1 MYRALVLSAAA
12 LTLMVIVVG
21 AYVRLED
28 AGLGCPDWPGCYG
41 QMLGVPDELHE
52 VTRAQQDFPGKT
64 VDAGRAWK
72 EVFHRYLAGTL
83 GLVILAIA
91 VIAWRRRAEIGHA
104 PTLAVVSVAVVAFQA
119 TLGMWT
125 VTMLLKPAIVTLHL
139 LGGMTTLALMTW
151 LAAREIAP
159 ATLARPDA
167 RRLQPWAAAGLAV
180 LGCQIALGGW
190 VSANYAA
197 LACTDFPTCQGAWV
211 PEMDFGNAFHVLRDL
226 GVTAE
231 GAPLSQAALTAIQW
245 SHRLGALVTVLVL
258 FGLALH
264 ALRAPGLRAA
274 GALVAALV
282 LAQAGLGIAN
292 VLLRLP
298 LVLAAAH
305 NAVAALLLAT
315 LVMINF
321 TVFRN
326 ADRHDLH
333 DQIGRQPRHGAGS

>member
-1 MYRALVLSAAA
+1 MYRPLVLSAVA
-12 LTLMVIVVG
+12 LTLVVIVVG

-41 QMLGVPDELHE
+41 QILGVPDELHE
-52 VTRAQQDFPGKT
+52 VAKAQQDFPGKT
-64 VDAGRAWK
+64 VDEGRAWK
-72 EVFHRYLAGTL
+72 EMFHRYLAGTL
-83 GLVILAIA
+83 GLLILAIA
-91 VIAWRRRAEIGHA
+91 VIAWRRRVQIGRA
-104 PTLAVVSVAVVAFQA
+104 PTLATASVAVVAFQA

-151 LAAREIAP
+151 LAVREIGPAP
-159 ATLARPDA
+159 VAPPQTRALR
-167 RRLQPWAAAGLAV
+167 PWAATGLVVLAV
-180 LGCQIALGGW
+180 QIALGGW

-197 LACTDFPTCQGAWV
+197 LACVDFPTCQGAWL
-211 PEMDFGNAFHVLRDL
+211 PEMDFANAFHVLREL
-226 GVTAE
+226 GVTAD
-231 GAPLSQAALTAIQW
+231 GAPLSQEALTAIQW
-245 SHRLGALVTVLVL
+245 SHRVGALVTVIVL
-258 FGLALH
+258 LGVALK
-264 ALRAPGLRAA
+264 AMRARGLRAV

-282 LAQAGLGIAN
+282 AVQAALGIAN

-326 ADRHDLH
+326 ADRHD
-333 DQIGRQPRHGAGS
+333 